1 MLGGIIAS
9 LVIIAALYGMVKFR
23 ADDFDKTMMFGLVAF
38 IALLWVVPW
47 GIFVL
52 IPLTLVVSFPV
63 LPHEKSGLSSKI
75 DE

>member
-38 IALLWVVPW
+38 MHYLGSPW

-63 LPHEKSGLSSKI
+63 RRTRRV
-75 DE
+75 D